1 MGAQRPALP
10 QGLGTPVL
18 APVLFRSGAVAEKE
32 DIRVREMS
40 RSYEGIARKLA
51 SQGRDFS
58 HIFEELCRYAT
69 RPGGRLASDPG
80 DEARAM
86 FLGLMAWANPESPD
100 RGLPTFQ
107 ERNDLA
113 LHFIYG
119 GYYGARYGS
128 WIAERIALAKENRD
142 AYTEGNYFDVDD
154 FAASLYGIRWSSRLR
169 VDGATHWVET
179 WAAGNRALSGLPA
192 LVFGRLPPKRLLVP
206 ARLRRVRDF
215 ATEAMK

>member
-1 MGAQRPALP
+1 MGKILFGLTLIASPVGAQQA
-10 QGLGTPVL
+10 
-18 APVLFRSGAVAEKE
+18 VLFRSAEVAGKE
-32 DIRVREMS
+32 DVRVREMS

-58 HIFEELCRYAT
+58 HIFEALCRHAA
-69 RPGGRLASDPG
+69 RPGGRLASEPEG
-80 DEARAM
+80 AARAL
-86 FLGLMAWANPESPD
+86 FLGLMAWADPEAPD
-100 RGLPTFQ
+100 RGMPTFQ
-107 ERNDLA
+107 KRNDLA

-142 AYTEGNYFDVDD
+142 AYTEGNTFDVDD
-154 FAASLYGIRWSSRLR
+154 FAAALYAIRWSSRLKGDA
-169 VDGATHWVET
+169 VHWVEA

-192 LVFGRLPPKRLLVP
+192 LTFGRLPPKRLLAP
-206 ARLRRVRDF
+206 TRLRRVRVF